1 MPRIAVRSF
10 LILFFIS
17 LPTIL
22 SVSILRNDA
31 YGQRP
36 PTISELRQ
44 ANEDRNAEIE
54 DGSGSNS
61 SSSEQATAP
70 SEPAT
75 AEPEKPVTASKPG
88 SAILTNGWWGPG
100 GYVSPTKLGLYIFVF
115 FIWVFCGSWM
125 NADMERLRNPERET
139 RNLVYLGLNA
149 FLGGALFFVPFFW
162 GVFPVLFLIAIVPT
176 MVYVTQRNKELP
188 PHEKVLTG
196 EHIYFVFA
204 TALNR
209 IGFKIKVKK
218 MAYQEGPPI
227 EMEAIAKNIDP
238 SILKGRLILARNSP
252 GYNAFRQA
260 VYDALS
266 SHAMELMFDFTPEQT
281 TIRHQVDGVWLSL
294 APIPRVIEKGKTKD
308 NMEELLEAAKILV
321 GVNPGD
327 RRSRQSGSFLA
338 IVRKKTKFEA
348 EFFSQGTKTG
358 EAAVVRF
365 TAKKVPFKSL
375 EELGVR
381 PEIQPKML
389 GQLNASQGIFIVSA
403 PPANGLR
410 SSMDVFSRVCDR
422 FTRDIVNVED
432 AANPTDEIE
441 NIILASYDSTRS
453 ETPLTVL
460 PDVVFKEPHALIVK
474 DMMSLPTLE
483 FCCSEVD
490 KQRLFITMT
499 RAKDGVE
506 AIFQY
511 LALKIPPQTF
521 LSKLNGVVCQRLI
534 RKLCPDCKE
543 PYQPAPQLLQQL
555 GLRPDQVKEFYRTR
569 TPLPEPEEKKR
580 GICETCNGVGYKGRT
595 GLFELI
601 EMNDSIR
608 ELILAHP
615 NPATVRQQLVKQ
627 GQTGFLYEGVLL
639 LLKGETTVE
648 EFSRVMKM

>member
-1 MPRIAVRSF
+1 M
-10 LILFFIS
+10 
-17 LPTIL
+17 IL
-22 SVSILRNDA
+22 SVSIFRNDA

-36 PTISELRQ
+36 PTIRELDE
-44 ANEDRNAEIE
+44 ANKARNEGIE
-54 DGSGSNS
+54 DGASESPS
-61 SSSEQATAP
+61 SSSSSSDSMESMSSSSSSTSSDTP
-70 SEPAT
+70 PAG
-75 AEPEKPVTASKPG
+75 PKPG

-115 FIWVFCGSWM
+115 FIWAFSGSWM
-125 NADMERLRNPERET
+125 NADMERLNNPERET
-139 RNLVYLGLNA
+139 RNIIYLGMNA
-149 FLGGALFFVPFFW
+149 FLGGALFFVPIFW
-162 GVFPVLFLIAIVPT
+162 VAFPALFLMAVVPT
-176 MVYVTQRNKELP
+176 MVYVTNRNKNLP

-196 EHIYFVFA
+196 EHLFFVFA

-218 MAYQEGPPI
+218 RLSYQDGPPV
-227 EMEAIAKNIDP
+227 ELEALGKNIDP
-238 SILKGRLILARNSP
+238 SILKGRSILARNSP
-252 GYNAFRQA
+252 GYNALRQA
-260 VYDALS
+260 IYDALMS
-266 SHAMELMFDFTPEQT
+266 NATELMFDFTPEQT
-281 TIRHQVDGVWLSL
+281 TVRHQVDGVWLSL

-327 RRSRQSGSFLA
+327 RRSRQSGLFLA
-338 IVRKKTKFEA
+338 AIRKKTKYEA

-358 EAAVVRF
+358 EAAVIRF

-381 PEIQPKML
+381 PEIQPKIL
-389 GQLNASQGIFIVSA
+389 GQLNAPQGIFIVSA
-403 PPANGLR
+403 PAANGLR
-410 SSMDVFSRVCDR
+410 SSMDVFCRVCDR

-432 AANPTDEIE
+432 TANPTEIIE
-441 NIILASYDSTRS
+441 NIVLATYDSTRG
-453 ETPLTVL
+453 ETPMTAL

-490 KQRLFITMT
+490 KQRLFITMN
-499 RAKDGVE
+499 RAKDGIE

-580 GICETCNGVGYKGRT
+580 GVCETCNGIGYRGRT

-601 EMNDSIR
+601 EINDSIR

-615 NPATVRQQLVKQ
+615 NPTTIRQQLAKQ